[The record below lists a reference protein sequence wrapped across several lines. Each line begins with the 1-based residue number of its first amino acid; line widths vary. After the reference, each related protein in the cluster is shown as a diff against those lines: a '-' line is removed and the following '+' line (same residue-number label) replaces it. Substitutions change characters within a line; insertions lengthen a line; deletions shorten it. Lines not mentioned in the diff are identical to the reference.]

1 MSLTNYPNLDR
12 AIWSLL
18 TVVVAYAIGLLV
30 NWIVIHWLQRLAS
43 KTEGQWDDVVVR
55 ELRKRIPLWSLL
67 VGLRLALFHWPLAE
81 KWVGLAS
88 NAILAAA
95 VLSVTMALAAMAV
108 GLLGDLAPR
117 INPEV
122 QVSGL
127 MRNVVRG
134 FIISVGLLVVLRG
147 VGVEITPVL
156 AALGVGGLAIAL
168 ALQDPL
174 ANLFSGLFITLAG
187 RVRMGDYVRL
197 DTGAE
202 GYVTDF
208 SWHATKLRALPGN
221 LIVVP
226 NAKLAQ
232 AIITNYDRPTREM
245 GFGVEITVEPDAD
258 LAEVERIGLG
268 IAQAV
273 MREVPGGVPGADVA
287 VRFQAFSDLG
297 VRCAIVVRAS
307 KFEDQFLIRHEIGK
321 RLHEAL
327 KRAGIGMATLGKAE
341 GRRKT
346 TEVQSSG
353 G

>member
-1 MSLTNYPNLDR
+1 MSLTSYPNLDR

-18 TVVVAYAIGLLV
+18 TVAAAYAIGLLV
-30 NWIVIHWLQRLAS
+30 NRIVIHWLQRLAS

-55 ELRKRIPLWSLL
+55 ELRKRIPFWSLL
-67 VGLRLALFHWPLAE
+67 VGFRLALFHWPLADR
-81 KWVGLAS
+81 WVGLGS
-88 NAILAAA
+88 NLILAAA

-134 FIISVGLLVVLRG
+134 FIVSIGLLVVLRG

-202 GYVTDF
+202 GYVVDF

-232 AIITNYDRPTREM
+232 AVITNFDRPTREM
-245 GFGVEITVEPDAD
+245 GFGIEVTVDPDAD
-258 LAEVERIGLG
+258 LAQVEQIGLAVG
-268 IAQAV
+268 RSV
-273 MREVPGGVPGADVA
+273 MREVPGGVPDADVA
-287 VRFQAFSDLG
+287 VRFQAFSDIG
-297 VRCAIVVRAS
+297 IRCLIAVRAQ
-307 KFEDQFLIRHEIGK
+307 KFEDQFLIRHEVVK
-321 RLHEAL
+321 RLHAAL
-327 KRAGIGMATLGKAE
+327 KDAGIGLAILG
-341 GRRKT
+341 RS
-346 TEVQSSG
+346 EVRGKRSEAG
-353 G
+353 